1 MRINVSAAIGLGL
14 LLPILETVRRGFDHW
29 LVSFTTMFE
38 DYLAGA
44 ALLVAAIASIRGKR
58 WAPLSLVVVWS
69 GTMFMM
75 LISTVSQIER
85 QIKEDLEAHSENVL
99 IIKIALFALSLGALV
114 QSLLDAYADAIT
126 RAQADARSSALE

>member
-14 LLPILETVRRGFDHW
+14 LLPVLETVRRGFDYW
-29 LVSFTTMFE
+29 VVSFTTMFE

-44 ALLVAAIASIRGKR
+44 ALLIAAIASIQGKR

-85 QIKEDLEAHSENVL
+85 QIKEDLEAHSEIVL
-99 IIKIALFALSLGALV
+99 IIKIALFALSLVALA
-114 QSLLDAYADAIT
+114 QSLREAYYDAI
-126 RAQADARSSALE
+126 RRVQKA

>member
-14 LLPILETVRRGFDHW
+14 LLPVLETIRRGFDHW
-29 LVSFTTMFE
+29 SVSFTTMFE
-38 DYLAGA
+38 DYLAGV
-44 ALLVAAIASIRGKR
+44 ALLIAAVGSMRSKH

-85 QIKEDLEAHSENVL
+85 HMKGDLEAHSEIVL
-99 IIKIALFALSLGALV
+99 GIKIALFALSLAALI
-114 QSLLDAYADAIT
+114 QSL
-126 RAQADARSSALE
+126 RDARTDARMR